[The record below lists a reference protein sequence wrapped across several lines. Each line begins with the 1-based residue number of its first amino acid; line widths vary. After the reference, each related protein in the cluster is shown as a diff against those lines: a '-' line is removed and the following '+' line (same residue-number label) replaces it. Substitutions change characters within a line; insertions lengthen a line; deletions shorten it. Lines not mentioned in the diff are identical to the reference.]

1 MSYMRSLE
9 KAFFSGEK
17 GHICP
22 LLLKNYNITL
32 RLYYQSIYAPT
43 IIKMAQLCPSFVNP
57 IHFSHMACQLITP
70 TLLLPP
76 LKNSNNKSQDRRT
89 EFALCIFKH
98 CWFGSQPWM
107 PIVAYALYMLYSKS
121 ISATAAQPEGKA
133 WNFPLKQKRSCC
145 SQAFCSSVNSFVS
158 SLHLSSPVVA
168 PLELRSKVLN

>member
-76 LKNSNNKSQDRRT
+76 
-89 EFALCIFKH
+89 
-98 CWFGSQPWM
+98 
-107 PIVAYALYMLYSKS
+107 
-121 ISATAAQPEGKA
+121 
-133 WNFPLKQKRSCC
+133 PLKVTNTQHDNTFTTCTITTNINHPPVIYFFFISLKLVGLKLWPLISLKRDTYAHILGIWAYVGFVTC
-145 SQAFCSSVNSFVS
+145 SRT
-158 SLHLSSPVVA
+158 L
-168 PLELRSKVLN
+168 